1 MPVREGS
8 IDLTFLL
15 AKLID
20 PFDVNPKED
29 HRSYEYTGLGESTRY
44 RI

>member
-1 MPVREGS
+1 MPVRAGS

-20 PFDVNPKED
+20 PFDVNPRED
-29 HRSYEYTGLGESTRY
+29 HRSYERTGPRESTY
-44 RI
+44 NRI